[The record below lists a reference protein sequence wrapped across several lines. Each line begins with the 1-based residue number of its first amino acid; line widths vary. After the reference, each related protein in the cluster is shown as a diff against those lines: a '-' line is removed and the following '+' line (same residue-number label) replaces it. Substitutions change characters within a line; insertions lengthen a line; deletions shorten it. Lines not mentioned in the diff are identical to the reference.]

1 VFVCFLLVYAFI
13 GIVITNYVCR
23 AGGMLAV
30 MQCILRVNI
39 SFLTTSVTRCTDQ
52 GDVDRIEHTN

>member
-1 VFVCFLLVYAFI
+1 LVYAFI